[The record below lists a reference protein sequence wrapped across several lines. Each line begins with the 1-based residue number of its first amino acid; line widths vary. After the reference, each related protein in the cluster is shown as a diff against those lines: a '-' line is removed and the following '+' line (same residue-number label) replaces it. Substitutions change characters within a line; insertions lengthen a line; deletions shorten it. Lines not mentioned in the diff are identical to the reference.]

1 MTDRQPAPATPRVAF
16 VTGGTRGIGLAV
28 ARRLA
33 SQGHRVA
40 IGSRTEPDHTDDDL
54 LWVPLDIAD
63 QGSVDAAYATVTER
77 LGSPGI
83 VVANAGITRD
93 TLVLRMSEDDFTTVV
108 DVNLNGAFRTA
119 KAALRPMMKAR
130 WGRIVFISS
139 VVAGLGQVGQANYS
153 AAKSGLGGLARSLA
167 REYAS
172 RGITVN
178 LVAPGPIDTDMLA
191 EIGDDGVAAMVEQVP
206 VGRVG
211 TADEVAGAVAYLC
224 SEDAA
229 YVTGVTLGVDGG
241 LGMRP

>member
-1 MTDRQPAPATPRVAF
+1 MTTAPAGRPGQNAPRVAF
-16 VTGGTRGIGLAV
+16 VTGGSRGIGLAV

-33 SQGHRVA
+33 TEGHQVA
-40 IGSRTEPDHTDDDL
+40 VGSRSEPDDLDDDL
-54 LWVPLDIAD
+54 LWVPIDIAD
-63 QGSVDAAYATVTER
+63 QASVDDAFATVTGK
-77 LGSPGI
+77 LGAPGI
-83 VVANAGITRD
+83 VIANAGITRD

-172 RGITVN
+172 RGVTVN
-178 LVAPGPIDTDMLA
+178 VVAPGPIDTDMLA
-191 EIGDDGVAAMVEQVP
+191 EIGEDGVAAMVQQVP

-211 TADEVAGAVAYLC
+211 TAVEVASAVA
-224 SEDAA
+224 
-229 YVTGVTLGVDGG
+229 
-241 LGMRP
+241 